1 MATVKFTHLNA
12 YKDAKDRE
20 YVVIE
25 LENGDKLFINKAI
38 IKYAFDHVRDVKPKT
53 KDAE

>member
-12 YKDAKDRE
+12 YKDAKNRA

-38 IKYAFDHVRDVKPKT
+38 IKYAFDNIRTVKAKES
-53 KDAE
+53 K

>member
-12 YKDAKDRE
+12 YKDAKGRE
-20 YVVIE
+20 YAVIE

-38 IKYAFDHVRDVKPKT
+38 IKYAFDHVKDVKPKA

>member
-12 YKDAKDRE
+12 YKDAKGRE
-20 YVVIE
+20 YAVIE

-38 IKYAFDHVRDVKPKT
+38 IKYAFDNIRTVKAKES
-53 KDAE
+53 K